1 MRWRTASRSTRP
13 SPSGSSIR
21 YSIDRLVRAGGL
33 EPPRAFG
40 PTDFRTSYDLR
51 RRLGALAPR
60 RLWSGLSLHPGV
72 AALGAA
78 RLVSTPSRRRAW
90 LGIAVTGFPEF
101 GQFYI
106 GGFPRALKHRQ
117 VRCVYRFRH
126 ARITASLVSRGI
138 TPAKSARLPA
148 FRPTGINREV
158 TTVAAG

>member
-21 YSIDRLVRAGGL
+21 DSIDRLVRAGGL

-101 GQFYI
+101 GQFCI
-106 GGFPRALKHRQ
+106 GGFPPSTQTPSSPLRLPIPPRPHHRLPCIARHHTRQ
-117 VRCVYRFRH
+117 VRTPPR
-126 ARITASLVSRGI
+126 VSADRD
-138 TPAKSARLPA
+138 
-148 FRPTGINREV
+148 
-158 TTVAAG
+158 